1 MTALIEI
8 DDVTVRFGA
17 DVVALNRC
25 SLTVDEGEFV
35 AVTGP
40 SGSGKS
46 TLLNII
52 GLLDQP
58 TSGSYVLAGEAV
70 AGLDDRGRA
79 AKRSRDIGFVF
90 QSFHLIGHRTV
101 HENVAL
107 GALYQHLPLAER
119 AAEADKHIH
128 QVGLAHRRGA
138 RAGTL
143 SGGECQRV
151 ALARALMGSPKLLL
165 CDEPTGNLDSANTE
179 AILDLLT
186 RLNEDGMTV
195 VIITHENDVAARAG
209 RQVVL
214 RDGAVSASI
223 LAGAS

>member
-8 DDVTVRFGA
+8 SDVTVRFGA
-17 DVVALNRC
+17 DVLALNGC
-25 SLTVDEGEFV
+25 SLTIDDGEFV

-58 TSGSYVLAGEAV
+58 TSGSYVLADEPV
-70 AGLDDRGRA
+70 TDLDDRGRA
-79 AKRSRDIGFVF
+79 AKRARDIGFVF

-101 HENVAL
+101 HENVVL
-107 GALYQHLPLAER
+107 GALYQHLPLAAREE
-119 AAEADKHIH
+119 EADRHIH
-128 QVGLAHRRGA
+128 QVGLSHRRDA

-151 ALARALMGSPKLLL
+151 ALARALMGGPRLLL

-179 AILDLLT
+179 AILQLLT
-186 RLNEDGMTV
+186 RLNAEGMTV
-195 VIITHENDVAARAG
+195 VVITHEDDVAARAG
-209 RQVVL
+209 RRVVL
-214 RDGAVSASI
+214 RDGAVAASVP
-223 LAGAS
+223 ADAA

>member
-58 TSGSYVLAGEAV
+58 TSGSYTLAGELAS
-70 AGLDDRGRA
+70 GLDDRGRA

-90 QSFHLIGHRTV
+90 QSFHLIGHRSV
-101 HENVAL
+101 HDNVAL
-107 GALYQHLPLAER
+107 GSLYQHQPMAER
-119 AAEADKHIH
+119 AAEADRHIQ
-128 QVGLAHRRGA
+128 QVGLAHRRDA

-151 ALARALMGSPKLLL
+151 ALARALMGRPKLLL
-165 CDEPTGNLDSANTE
+165 CDEPTGNLDTANTE
-179 AILDLLT
+179 AILELLA
-186 RLNEDGMTV
+186 RLNADGMTV
-195 VIITHENDVAARAG
+195 VIITHEDDVAGRAG
-209 RQVVL
+209 RRIVL
-214 RDGAVSASI
+214 RDGAVEASI
-223 LAGAS
+223 LAGAT